1 MVLFHMILRTV
12 LVEKN
17 LGAVSSDSLA
27 EISKHFAANLPKNGM
42 TVTETIHRFSH
53 GLNYAAFPFVGR
65 HAVLLVF
72 ALCGLLYAW
81 LSIWS
86 LRHRGRLEIAR
97 RDTLLATVP
106 IIARSALLWLVA
118 GTQHCTLV
126 VYAAIALLFF
136 ALAPSIALMM
146 LPDQLT

>member
-1 MVLFHMILRTV
+1 MVLFRMILRTV

-17 LGAVSSDSLA
+17 LGAVWSNWLA

-86 LRHRGRLEIAR
+86 LRHWGKLEIAR
-97 RDTLLATVP
+97 RDTFLLATVP
-106 IIARSALLWLVA
+106 IISLVPLYYGLLPELSIVHWWFTPRL
-118 GTQHCTLV
+118 LS
-126 VYAAIALLFF
+126 LFF
-136 ALAPSIALMM
+136 ALAPQHRSDDAAR
-146 LPDQLT
+146 